1 MEKKEK
7 KKFKIPIRKELITSV
22 LMMVIMFA
30 VIYAFGWHEQC
41 DDSRYEHYAYI
52 ISNKK

>member
-7 KKFKIPIRKELITSV
+7 KKFKIPI
-22 LMMVIMFA
+22 
-30 VIYAFGWHEQC
+30 GWHEQC